1 MHVYVICQMDYSSP
15 VFPEMDY
22 PLWIFKKV
30 FQVYLG
36 LITFVRLLHV
46 YVSCEIDYTHLYAY
60 VSVYWITQPNWINIC
75 YDRE

>member
-1 MHVYVICQMDYSSP
+1 MDHSSP

-36 LITFVRLLHV
+36 FNYL
-46 YVSCEIDYTHLYAY
+46 CETSAC
-60 VSVYWITQPNWINIC
+60 VC
-75 YDRE
+75 FM